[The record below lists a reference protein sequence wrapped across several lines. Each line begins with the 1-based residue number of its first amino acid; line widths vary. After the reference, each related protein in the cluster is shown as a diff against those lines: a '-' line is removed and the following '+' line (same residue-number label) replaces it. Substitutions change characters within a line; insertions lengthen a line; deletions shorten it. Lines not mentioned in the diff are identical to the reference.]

1 MSIMEIEGVINLKM
15 GTLDTV
21 AMLLV
26 IVGALNWGLVGLLD
40 LNLVSS
46 VLGATLAKFVYILV
60 GVGGVLALY
69 KWYTT
74 MGKK

>member
-1 MSIMEIEGVINLKM
+1 MKG

-26 IVGALNWGLVGLLD
+26 VVGAINWGLVGLLN

-46 VLGATLAKFVYILV
+46 VLGDSLAKIVYILV
-60 GVGGVLALY
+60 GVGGLLVLW
-69 KWYTT
+69 KWVA
-74 MGKK
+74 K